1 MALWSSK
8 MDILT
13 LQCFVLSIL
22 LFPYIATL
30 SLSSIVYLIPLL
42 FTLIYKVCDV
52 HMKNANLFFHYDIF
66 ILLNSV
72 PVLIEQTEQKKDSRL
87 IVLQIFIIGLSMM
100 EQLVLEQHASL
111 LYESYIFL
119 SLPMLMYSL
128 YIPLDIHLGG
138 SHNLAITILIIS
150 LKLAYYAH
158 VLNYKKE
165 NGFYNTF
172 LIELGGGDSVMKKNI
187 GYHIINYQLKLAIY
201 SIYLPIFLLP
211 DVPVQIVVISVGI
224 IIQSF
229 FAYIVYND
237 LKNLCSKDY
246 ITEEEHQNLKN
257 NIGIDI
263 EEKI

>member
-1 MALWSSK
+1 

-13 LQCFVLSIL
+13 LQCFILTVL
-22 LFPYIATL
+22 LFPYVATL
-30 SLSSIVYLIPLL
+30 SLFSIVYLVPLL

-52 HMKNANLFFHYDIF
+52 HMKNANIFFHYDIF
-66 ILLNSV
+66 ILLNSM
-72 PVLIEQTEQKKDSRL
+72 PVLIEETEYKKDSRL

-111 LYESYIFL
+111 LYESFIFL
-119 SLPMLMYSL
+119 SLPLLMYSF
-128 YIPLDIHLGG
+128 YVPLEIHLGG
-138 SHNLAITILIIS
+138 SHNLAITVLVIS
-150 LKLAYYAH
+150 VKVAYYAH
-158 VLNYKKE
+158 VLNYKKD

-211 DVPVQIVVISVGI
+211 NVAVQIVIISVGI
-224 IIQSF
+224 ILQTF

-237 LKNLCSKDY
+237 LKNLCSEDY
-246 ITEEEHQNLKN
+246 ITDEEHQNLKN
-257 NIGIDI
+257 NIGVNI
-263 EEKI
+263 EENI

>member
-13 LQCFVLSIL
+13 VQCFILTIL

-30 SLSSIVYLIPLL
+30 SLFSVVYLVPLV

-66 ILLNSV
+66 IVLNSV
-72 PVLIEQTEQKKDSRL
+72 SVLIEGSEYKKDSRL
-87 IVLQIFIIGLSMM
+87 IVIQLFIIGLSMM
-100 EQLVLEQHASL
+100 EQLVLEEHASL
-111 LYESYIFL
+111 LYESVIFL
-119 SLPMLMYSL
+119 SVPNLMYTF
-128 YIPLDIHLGG
+128 YIPLEIHLGG
-138 SHNLAITILIIS
+138 SSSLAISIVIIF
-150 LKLAYYAH
+150 LKVAYYTH
-158 VLNYKKE
+158 VLNYKK
-165 NGFYNTF
+165 NTGFYNTF

-187 GYHIINYQLKLAIY
+187 GYHIINYQLKILMY
-201 SIYLPIFLLP
+201 SIYLPLFLLP
-211 DVPVQIVVISVGI
+211 NAAVQIVMISVGVLL
-224 IIQSF
+224 QSF

-246 ITEEEHQNLKN
+246 ITDEEHQNLKN
-257 NIGIDI
+257 NIGLNI